1 MMVASQSQHIELEK
15 KVKEL
20 GALEKKYHK
29 AKKLIK
35 DYQQREKDFIQE
47 RESLFEQQN
56 EKDQQYNSLVKSLK
70 DRIFTLERDLTVA
83 QKAAGLPLQAP
94 GIDEVDIPVYQSKP
108 AQLVMA
114 TMNGL
119 EEPLSPLNQS
129 AEDVLEI
136 STSSEI
142 SDLAGSPDEAD
153 LSFEKIQSLSS
164 SPLGASMAT
173 SKTALESQSE
183 FDSLVNSSPLL
194 DSSATRDRA
203 NLGNLAHRRPP
214 SKKGKSQDSADEQ
227 DSSSTRSELTENG
240 SIHSS
245 TTDHAE
251 SGLDMWNKHD
261 RDDSPSD
268 TSSSVSQTSYDPNRP
283 NEGTSELPDSIAD
296 DLSSN
301 SDGGVTLVSAKA
313 SPSAK
318 GFSFPKFS
326 WRSASKG
333 RDNDGGGG
341 VVLLAN
347 RSLGSQHSA
356 SDPGLNTAGITLVS
370 KKRLDTDYM
379 DFDAASINSDVTSS
393 MMVTEPEIDRSGR
406 FVLNISGTPSA
417 EENVALNKKGQNQIH
432 SGPINEWSV
441 EHVCHWLAAN
451 DFEKYSA
458 AFREKNLTGS
468 QLLLL
473 DSSKMKALGIST
485 SKDRDTLKKKI
496 KEVKVNAEREKK
508 LQEKERKLK
517 EKEQKR
523 MSKKK

>member
-261 RDDSPSD
+261 SDSTVRKSEFKKRKQQAEVKPSPTAPVSPGPLLGANVLRPPVAPKPKKTDTLGPPELTRDDSPSD

-318 GFSFPKFS
+318 
-326 WRSASKG
+326 
-333 RDNDGGGG
+333 
-341 VVLLAN
+341 
-347 RSLGSQHSA
+347 
-356 SDPGLNTAGITLVS
+356 
-370 KKRLDTDYM
+370 
-379 DFDAASINSDVTSS
+379 AASINSDVTSS